1 MTEPPRPPG
10 EGNPFDPTAPM
21 NPYPGNDPAAGSS
34 PPPPP
39 AYGSP
44 QPPTYGSPPPSSGA
58 GGYVPPPSSGAGY
71 GAPPPSSGAG
81 GYGTQPPPYGA
92 NPGYGAP
99 GYGANPGYGAYGAG
113 GPGPVGYANSD
124 EKTWALIA
132 HFGGILVGFI
142 APLVALLAKGN
153 ESPTVRAHAV
163 EALNFQ
169 ITWGIATV
177 IASVVAVC
185 TLGILFFLPMITW
198 IVVIV
203 FSIIAGMKAN
213 EGVLYHYPMTWRLVK

>member
-10 EGNPFDPTAPM
+10 EGNPSDPTAPL
-21 NPYPGNDPAAGSS
+21 NPYPGNDPTSGST
-34 PPPPP
+34 PPPT
-39 AYGSP
+39 YGSP
-44 QPPTYGSPPPSSGA
+44 QPPTYGSPQPPAYGSPPPGSGA
-58 GGYVPPPSSGAGY
+58 GGY
-71 GAPPPSSGAG
+71 APPPSSGAG
-81 GYGTQPPPYGA
+81 GYGPPPGSGAGGYGTPPPPQYGA
-92 NPGYGAP
+92 A
-99 GYGANPGYGAYGAG
+99 PGYGAYGAPG
-113 GPGPVGYANSD
+113 AGPVGFANND

-153 ESPTVRAHAV
+153 ESPTVRAHSV

-177 IASVVAVC
+177 IASIVAVC
-185 TLGILFFLPMITW
+185 TFGILFFLPMVTW
-198 IVVIV
+198 VVVIV

-213 EGVLYHYPMTWRLVK
+213 EGVLYHYPMTWRIVK

>member
-1 MTEPPRPPG
+1 
-10 EGNPFDPTAPM
+10 M
-21 NPYPGNDPAAGSS
+21 NPYPGNDPTSGSA
-34 PPPPP
+34 PPP

-44 QPPTYGSPPPSSGA
+44 QPPTYGSPPPGSGA
-58 GGYVPPPSSGAGY
+58 GGY
-71 GAPPPSSGAG
+71 APPPGSGAG
-81 GYGTQPPPYGA
+81 GYAPPPDPAAGGYHAPPPQYGA
-92 NPGYGAP
+92 PQYGAAPGFGAYGAP
-99 GYGANPGYGAYGAG
+99 GAGQVGFAN
-113 GPGPVGYANSD
+113 ND

-153 ESPTVRAHAV
+153 ESPAVRAHSV

-169 ITWGIATV
+169 ITWGIATIV
-177 IASVVAVC
+177 ASIVAVC

-198 IVVIV
+198 VVVIV

-213 EGVLYHYPMTWRLVK
+213 DGVLYHYPMTWRIVK